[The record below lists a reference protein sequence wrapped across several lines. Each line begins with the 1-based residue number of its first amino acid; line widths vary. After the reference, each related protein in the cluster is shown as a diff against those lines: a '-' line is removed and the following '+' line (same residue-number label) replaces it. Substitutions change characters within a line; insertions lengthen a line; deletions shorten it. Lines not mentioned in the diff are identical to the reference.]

1 MSEKTNAQ
9 KSGGNKVS
17 LSFRIDEGVVEHNN
31 RDFIAKNVIRER
43 IPLNIT
49 YKKESLTDKY
59 HELFD
64 DAVKEYNARMT
75 RADRRISDYLEHI
88 SNSKQEKPF
97 YEIVVQIGDKDDCGI
112 GKENAEAAKEML
124 DEYMREFEKRNPNIK
139 VFNAVMHLDE
149 ATPHLHIDF
158 VPICHSP
165 NRGLPVR
172 VSLKGAL
179 KEQGLVAQSL
189 RNSEWQAWASSEK
202 KALAEILKKRGFGQ
216 QNKNVKHSHMQ
227 VDEYKEYAQTIQ
239 KMNEHINVLK
249 QKPNGELTKDEMAEI
264 KNQNDFLRSEIQKR
278 DEKIQILSKRVG
290 AKFVPFDVYSQEKIM
305 FMCAELDRIGVPNI
319 AESNC
324 VYVPEYA
331 LKTCGSVA
339 SRYTPPKSMGVR
351 AEIALDIDRLIY
363 SSENLNDL
371 LERLKSELG
380 YEIKSDAKYIAVKSP
395 KAQRFVRLKSLGDEY
410 LPKNLEKRIAEK
422 EKFPNAVAAKSKRAA
437 ETQNVVEQNFY
448 TTITQTIIEVRTLR
462 YKPGKTNPKKVY
474 SFDNDKDI
482 NFLSEQL
489 LTMND
494 FNLNSPE
501 SIYEAAEEFAKN
513 IAEKTEKV
521 NQLNAEIPTLK
532 SDIAQIKLLFSDLR
546 YSKDTMARMKIA
558 AAQEKAD
565 KYGVKTEDDIEN
577 LEHRLKL
584 IPMYVQNLKS
594 EMIEEQIKLAR
605 VKDLIEVYEKIIEG
619 NYIDNMI
626 AAQKEREQDVRAVTP
641 KGGKDAANRG

>member
-1 MSEKTNAQ
+1 MSEVN
-9 KSGGNKVS
+9 KSNRKKVS
-17 LSFRIDEGVVEHNN
+17 LSFRIDAGVVEHNN

-43 IPLNIT
+43 IPLNVT
-49 YKKESLTDKY
+49 YKKENLEDKY

-64 DAVKEYNARMT
+64 EAVKKYNSRMT
-75 RADRRISDYLEHI
+75 RSDRKISDYLEHI
-88 SNSKQEKPF
+88 SKSKQEKPF

-112 GKENAEAAKEML
+112 GKENGEAAKEML
-124 DEYMREFEKRNPNIK
+124 DEYMREFEKRNPNMK

-179 KEQGLVAQSL
+179 KEQGIVAQNL

-202 KALAEILKKRGFGQ
+202 KNLAEILKKRGFGQ

-249 QKPNGELTKDEMAEI
+249 QKPDGELTKDEMAEI
-264 KNQNDFLRSEIQKR
+264 KNQNDFLRSEIRKR
-278 DEKIQILSKRVG
+278 DDKIQILSKRVG

-305 FMCAELDRIGVPNI
+305 FMCTELDRIGVPNI

-339 SRYTPPKSMGVR
+339 SRYTPPKSTGVR

-371 LERLKSELG
+371 LAKLKSELG

-422 EKFPNAVAAKSKRAA
+422 EKFPNAVAARSKRAA
-437 ETQNVVEQNFY
+437 EAQHKVEQDFY

-489 LTMND
+489 LTMHD
-494 FNLNSPE
+494 LNLNSRDD
-501 SIYEAAEEFAKN
+501 IYEAAEECAKN
-513 IAEKTEKV
+513 ISEKTEKI
-521 NQLNAEIPTLK
+521 NQLNSEIPTLK
-532 SDIAQIKLLFSDLR
+532 SDIAQIKLLFSDLKN
-546 YSKDTMARMKIA
+546 SKDTMARMKIT

-565 KYGVKTEDDIEN
+565 KYGVKSEGDIEN
-577 LEHRLKL
+577 LERRLKL
-584 IPMYVQNLKS
+584 IPMYIQNLKS
-594 EMIEEQIKLAR
+594 ETTDEQLKLAR

-626 AAQKEREQDVRAVTP
+626 AAQKERERQEQQQDKKV
-641 KGGKDAANRG
+641 

>member
-1 MSEKTNAQ
+1 MSETNNAQ
-9 KSGGNKVS
+9 TSSKNSKSGGNKVS
-17 LSFRIDEGVVEHNN
+17 LSFRIDAGVVEHNN
-31 RDFIAKNVIRER
+31 RDFIAKNVISER

-49 YKKESLTDKY
+49 YKKESLADKY

-64 DAVKEYNARMT
+64 DAVKEYNSRMT
-75 RADRRISDYLEHI
+75 RADRKISDYLEHI

-216 QNKNVKHSHMQ
+216 QNKNVKHSHME

-249 QKPNGELTKDEMAEI
+249 QKPDGELTKDEMAEI

-331 LKTCGSVA
+331 LKTCSSVA
-339 SRYTPPKSMGVR
+339 SRYTPPKNTGVR

-363 SSENLNDL
+363 SSENLDDL
-371 LERLKSELG
+371 LAKLKSELG

-395 KAQRFVRLKSLGDEY
+395 KAQRFVRLKSLGDDY

-422 EKFPNAVAAKSKRAA
+422 EKFPNAVAAKFKRAA
-437 ETQNVVEQNFY
+437 EAQSVVEQNFY

-462 YKPGKTNPKKVY
+462 YKPSKTNPKKVY

-521 NQLNAEIPTLK
+521 NQLNSEIPTLK

-546 YSKDTMARMKIA
+546 YSKDTMAQMKIA
-558 AAQEKAD
+558 AAQEKAN

-577 LEHRLKL
+577 LERRLKL
-584 IPMYVQNLKS
+584 IPMYVQNLKA
-594 EMIEEQIKLAR
+594 ETIEEQLKLAR

-626 AAQKEREQDVRAVTP
+626 AAQKERERQELQQDKKV
-641 KGGKDAANRG
+641 